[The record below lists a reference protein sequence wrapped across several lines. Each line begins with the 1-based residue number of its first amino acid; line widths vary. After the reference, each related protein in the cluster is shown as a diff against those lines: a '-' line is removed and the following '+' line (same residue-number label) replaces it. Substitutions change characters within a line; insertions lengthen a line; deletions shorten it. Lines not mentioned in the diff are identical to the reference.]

1 MSAIPDLDSYWV
13 VQGRFLAGAYPGALD
28 EEKARQ
34 KIRALINAGITTF
47 IDLTR
52 PGDIYSPYQTQLRE
66 EADKFQIKVEW
77 LNFPIADYEVPSM
90 ELMKQIL
97 DTVDQRLEDG
107 HRVYV
112 HCVGGIGRTG
122 TVVGCYL
129 AHHGYSGEEAVVQLE
144 FIRKEAASW
153 SHRSP
158 ESDFQID
165 FVRKWPADH

>member
-1 MSAIPDLDSYWV
+1 MSVIPELDSYWV
-13 VQGRFLAGAYPGALD
+13 VQDRFLAGAYPGALD

-34 KIRALINAGITTF
+34 KIRALINTGITTF

-52 PGDIYSPYQTQLRE
+52 PGDTYSPYQTQLRE
-66 EADKFQIKVEW
+66 EAEEFQIEAEW
-77 LNFPIADYEVPSM
+77 LNFPIADYDIPST

-97 DTVDQRLEDG
+97 DTIDQRLEG
-107 HRVYV
+107 GQQVYV

-129 AHHGYSGEEAVVQLE
+129 ARHGYSGEEALVQLE
-144 FIRKEAASW
+144 FLRKEAASW
-153 SHRSP
+153 WHRSP

-165 FVRKWPADH
+165 FVRKWPTGH